1 MQIEIIPML
10 IIMTFFKVTHQKV
23 YLSVK
28 KCEHNNISDRNLI
41 GSDNRNFFSDDMQ
54 KNYFLKAPNFRHL

>member
-1 MQIEIIPML
+1 MQIEIIIPML
-10 IIMTFFKVTHQKV
+10 IIMKFFKVTHQKV

-41 GSDNRNFFSDDMQ
+41 GSDDRNFSSDNHAE
-54 KNYFLKAPNFRHL
+54 KLFLKGPQL

>member
-41 GSDNRNFFSDDMQ
+41 GSDNRNFFSDDHAE
-54 KNYFLKAPNFRHL
+54 KLFLKGPQL